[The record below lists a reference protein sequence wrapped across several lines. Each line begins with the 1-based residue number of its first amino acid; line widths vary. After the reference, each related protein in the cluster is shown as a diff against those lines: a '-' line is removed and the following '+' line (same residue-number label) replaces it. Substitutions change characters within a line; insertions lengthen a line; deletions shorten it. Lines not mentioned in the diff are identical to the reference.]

1 MVNKQRGMMK
11 KKFEYFLNAIHYC
24 IYLEEVW
31 TNKKTE
37 KIVYG
42 FLFFISKYFFPKRLK
57 IKVYRRHL
65 QSRQELNEY
74 FYGKEFGQ
82 SIGVAHYL
90 FGAFSSSYAGIFS
103 FALLGMSYKMFG
115 KSHNIINFVLIVI
128 PLALWYIPIYKAV
141 FLRDRYLQFFKQFE
155 KEDKHWHRKW
165 KRITIAFCIGA
176 VFVTFLGICIMW
188 GILVYDN

>member
-90 FGAFSSSYAGIFS
+90 FGAFSSAYIGLFSWICIGVADRIFGYTHLKGLPG
-103 FALLGMSYKMFG
+103 LLVFS
-115 KSHNIINFVLIVI
+115 I
-128 PLALWYIPIYKAV
+128 PIAIGYIPVYKAV
-141 FLRDRYLQFFKQFE
+141 FTKDRYLKYFKKFE
-155 KEDKHWHRKW
+155 KKDEQWHRKW
-165 KRITIAFCIGA
+165 KRITLLFCVGAIIVSAIG
-176 VFVTFLGICIMW
+176 FYIMTV
-188 GILVYDN
+188 IVSY